1 MNGITKQTENNAGNK
16 TIRLETP
23 VEKTQRTI
31 RVSTPFPAR
40 IFAKK
45 RDIDELLVS
54 RKLSVYT
61 STSLDTSPELA
72 VGLAELD
79 SEYTILE
86 TFAEGGQATISVA
99 RDKNLERIVAVK
111 SLKKELK
118 NREQIEQAFITEA
131 KVTAQLDHPAIIPIY
146 GLNNDAEDGIH
157 LIMKLVNGKTLRE
170 YLRNVVLNYRMKGI
184 GAFDEEA
191 ALGKRLEIFLHVC
204 DAIAYA
210 HHRNIIHR
218 DLKPENIMLGE
229 YMEVYVMDWGIA
241 RKIHLPPDAPAQKF
255 DISGTPRYF
264 SPEALRGEGCDE
276 RSDIFT
282 LGLIL
287 QEIVTLQ
294 FAIAGEEN
302 EEVMQNIVNDRFAP
316 IQHLFGKKIDP
327 ALKAIIRKAHAGNP
341 VERYASVTEL
351 SEDIRRYR
359 NGQSISAR
367 PDDIFM
373 KAARFAFRHL
383 RGMLIIFL
391 VLMLGA
397 VSLGAYSIYDRLR
410 IANEMSARSSAMNIV
425 YGKTAASAASFDMTA
440 LHMQDLLCSVS
451 QAASQL
457 LCYNAGQQ
465 KEALPNAFYPYHP
478 GGGKPSELPAGL
490 VYSPFHKRKTTFAH
504 GVYKIAPKA
513 NLPEVRQFLIRVSPI
528 LPNMLRAVLESRPG
542 VHLTQQNLEEKKKEW
557 LEEGLPVKAVFVSSK
572 HGVTMLFPWRDT
584 YTEDYDPRKRP
595 WYRRA
600 LESAG
605 PVWGRPYVDEDSAS
619 GLSIPCS
626 MQIRDIQGNFYGV
639 AGLDLSFNKLT
650 SSLLASG
657 NTGDCVLEKVV
668 MTPDGRILLSASSEY
683 FNRTFDPEQYT
694 DPELALPLF
703 RDEAV
708 RNRILEEKQGF
719 GLFVNLENGR
729 EVLYSFARLKIF
741 KLYYVE
747 VINFSAMMLH
757 QAGEDSVSGEQN
769 NK

>member
-1 MNGITKQTENNAGNK
+1 MDSSENNAGNK
-16 TIRLETP
+16 TIRLSAP

-31 RVSTPFPAR
+31 RVSTPFPTR

-45 RDIDELLVS
+45 RDLDELLVS
-54 RKLSVYT
+54 RKLSAYT
-61 STSLDTSPELA
+61 STALDTSPELEA
-72 VGLAELD
+72 GLTALD
-79 SEYTILE
+79 DEYTILE
-86 TFAEGGQATISVA
+86 PFAEGGQATIYVA
-99 RDKNLERIVAVK
+99 RDRNLERVVAVK

-118 NREQIEQAFITEA
+118 NREKIEQSFITEA

-146 GLNNDAEDGIH
+146 SLNNDAEDGIH
-157 LIMKLVNGKTLRE
+157 LVMKLVNGKTLRE

-184 GAFDEEA
+184 RAFDEDA
-191 ALGKRLEIFLHVC
+191 ALGKRLEIFLHAC

-241 RKIHLPPDAPAQKF
+241 RKIHLPPDASERKP

-264 SPEALRGEGCDE
+264 SPEALRGELCDE
-276 RSDIFT
+276 RADIFT

-294 FAIAGEEN
+294 FAVAGGEN
-302 EEVMQNIVNDRFAP
+302 DEVMRNIVNGRFAP

-327 ALKAIIRKAHAGNP
+327 ALKAIIRKARASDPGD
-341 VERYASVTEL
+341 RYASVTEL

-373 KAARFAFRHL
+373 KSARFAVRHL
-383 RGMLIIFL
+383 RGMLMILL

-397 VSLGAYSIYDRLR
+397 VSLGAFSIYDRLR
-410 IANEMSARSSAMNIV
+410 TANEMSVRSSAMNAV
-425 YGKTAASAASFDMTA
+425 YGRTAASAAGFDMTA
-440 LHMQDLLCSVS
+440 LHMQDLLCAVS
-451 QAASQL
+451 QAASHL
-457 LCYNAGQQ
+457 LRYNTGEQGRMSD
-465 KEALPNAFYPYHP
+465 AFYPYRP
-478 GGGKPSELPAGL
+478 GGGKADELPAGL
-490 VYSPFHKRKTTFAH
+490 VYSPFHKRKTTFSH
-504 GVYKIAPKA
+504 GVYKIAPEA
-513 NLPEVRQFLIRVSPI
+513 DLPEVRKFLSRVSPI

-542 VHLTQQNLEEKKKEW
+542 VHLTLENLEEKKKEW
-557 LEEGLPVKAVFVSSK
+557 LEEGLPVKAVFVASK

-650 SSLLASG
+650 SNLLVSG
-657 NTGDCVLEKVV
+657 NTGSCVLEKAV
-668 MTPDGRILLSASSEY
+668 MTPEGRILLSASSEY
-683 FNRTFDPEQYT
+683 FNRTFDPKRFA

-703 RDEAV
+703 RDEVV
-708 RNRILEEKQGF
+708 RGRILGEKQGF

-747 VINFSAMMLH
+747 VIDFTALLRQTAAVKSR
-757 QAGEDSVSGEQN
+757 
-769 NK
+769 

>member
-1 MNGITKQTENNAGNK
+1 MKNPADQQENGTGNK

-31 RVSTPFPAR
+31 RVTTPFQTR
-40 IFAKK
+40 IFPKK
-45 RDIDELLVS
+45 RDLDDLLVS
-54 RKLSVYT
+54 RKLSIYT
-61 STSLDTSPELA
+61 STALDTSPELA
-72 VGLAELD
+72 APLSELD
-79 SEYTILE
+79 GEYTILE

-99 RDKNLERIVAVK
+99 RDRNLERIVAVK

-118 NREQIEQAFITEA
+118 NRKRIEQSFITEA

-146 GLNNDAEDGIH
+146 GLNRDEEDGIH
-157 LIMKLVNGKTLRE
+157 LVMKLVNGKTLRE

-210 HHRNIIHR
+210 HHRDIIHR

-241 RKIHLPPDAPAQKF
+241 KKIHLPPDAPVRKA

-264 SPEALRGEGCDE
+264 SPEALRGEECDE

-294 FAIAGEEN
+294 FAVAGGEN
-302 EEVMQNIVNDRFAP
+302 HEVMRNIVNGRLAP
-316 IQHLFGKKIDP
+316 IRHLFGRKIDSG
-327 ALKAIIRKAHAGNP
+327 LKAIIRKALAVNP
-341 VERYASVTEL
+341 DDRYASVTEL
-351 SEDIRRYR
+351 SEDIRRHR
-359 NGQSISAR
+359 NGLSISAR

-373 KAARFAFRHL
+373 KSARFAARHL
-383 RGMLIIFL
+383 RSMLMILL
-391 VLMLGA
+391 VFMLGA
-397 VSLGAYSIYDRLR
+397 VSLGAYSVYDRLR
-410 IANEMSARSSAMNIV
+410 IANEMSLRSSAMNAV
-425 YGKTAASAASFDMTA
+425 YGKTAAAAAAFDMTA
-440 LHMQDLLCSVS
+440 LHMQDLLCAVS
-451 QAASQL
+451 QAAGHL
-457 LCYNAGQQ
+457 LGERTGRAQSHSD
-465 KEALPNAFYPYHP
+465 AFYPYRP
-478 GGGKPSELPAGL
+478 GGGKPDELPPDL
-490 VYSPFHKRKTTFAH
+490 VYSAFHKRRTTFSH
-504 GVYKIAPKA
+504 GVYKIAPGA
-513 NLPEVRQFLIRVSPI
+513 DLTEVRKFLSCMTPI
-528 LPNMLRAVLESRPG
+528 LSNMLHAVLESRPG
-542 VHLTQQNLEEKKKEW
+542 IHLTPQNLEEQKKEW
-557 LEEGLPVKAVFVSSK
+557 LEHGLPVKAVFAASK

-584 YTEDYDPRKRP
+584 YTEGYDPRNRP

-600 LESAG
+600 LQNPG

-626 MQIRDIQGNFYGV
+626 MQIRDIQGNFHGV

-650 SSLLASG
+650 GNLLSSG
-657 NTGDCVLEKVV
+657 NTGAFVLEKAVMNPEGRVV
-668 MTPDGRILLSASSEY
+668 LSASSEY
-683 FNRTFDPEQYT
+683 FNRTFDPEGHE

-703 RDEAV
+703 RDETV
-708 RNRILEEKQGF
+708 RSRILGEQQGF
-719 GLFVNLENGR
+719 GLFVNPENGR

-747 VINFSAMMLH
+747 VIDFSRLLRQSAEKK
-757 QAGEDSVSGEQN
+757 Q
-769 NK
+769 